1 MSMTRPME
9 PELPG
14 GDDGI
19 PAADAGAGA
28 PPPANGFGPAGAEPD
43 VLGGPADRT
52 GAALPAGTPFRT
64 PDPTEIGPDVR

>member
-1 MSMTRPME
+1 ME

-14 GDDGI
+14 GDGGI

-28 PPPANGFGPAGAEPD
+28 PPPAGGFGRAGEEPD
-43 VLGGPADRT
+43 VLEEPADRT
-52 GAALPAGTPFRT
+52 DVEMPAATPFRT